1 MPWGL
6 DVGCWM
12 LDVFFMNLPVQ
23 HIAGEPLNDE
33 QQKYLEGFFAGL
45 AAHGVSFGDVA
56 PTPAADKKI
65 SLDDLIFE
73 ERVKHELHPLDAYDQ
88 ILENAVNN
96 KAPDKEEIFR
106 FKWNGLFFLTPNKEA
121 FMARL
126 RIPGGV
132 LKTFQLREL
141 ASIAKELTSGYV
153 QITTRANF
161 QMRLIQPKDCP
172 EFLHRVQSVGLH
184 TRGAGA
190 DNIRNL
196 TANPTAGIDPHELID
211 VLPFCN
217 ELAQIIINDR
227 SFYDLPR
234 KFNIAFD
241 GGGLI
246 GTVEDTNDIGAKAV
260 WVGTPSTVS
269 ARSEEKSGHAGTV
282 LGAPEALSPAASP
295 SSLGGERAG
304 GWGGDVVGQSNAITT
319 SNEPSHPSPSIP
331 HASEGRGR
339 SVLDAAGNPIAPG
352 VYFRLALGGATG
364 HKAFARDLGVLV
376 KPAELN
382 KVIVALVRVYIANGN
397 RTDRK
402 KARLKH
408 LLETWSLEKYLG
420 EAEKI
425 LGCKLL
431 RAPLTEVG
439 QASRLSGSE
448 GVSPSNTN
456 AGETPA
462 DQTGG
467 TPVPLPHTHIGVY
480 PQKQKGLNYIGVAMP
495 VGQITPKQMLRVAEI
510 ADLYGSGEIRL
521 TVWQNFIIPNV
532 PDAYVETVK
541 KALKKIGFDTQ
552 QSLLRGGLIA
562 CTGNSYCKFAQ
573 SNTKAHALELA
584 DYLDKRITLDSPV
597 NIHVT
602 GCPNSCAQHYMG
614 DIGLLGVKVKGEDGY
629 HVFIGGGFGVNQAVG
644 RQVFSGVTAN
654 DLKPTLEKML
664 KGYQRRREP
673 GETFKKFTT
682 RNDLNTLQAIFT
694 NEE

>member
-1 MPWGL
+1 MEI
-6 DVGCWM
+6 
-12 LDVFFMNLPVQ
+12 PVQ
-23 HIAGEPLNDE
+23 HINGEPLNDE
-33 QQKYLEGFFAGL
+33 QRKYLEGFFAGL

-56 PTPAADKKI
+56 PVPAAEKKI

-73 ERVKHELHPLDAYDQ
+73 ERVKRELHPLDAYDQ
-88 ILENAVNN
+88 ILENAVTN
-96 KAPDKEEIFR
+96 KTPDKEEIFR

-141 ASIAKELTSGYV
+141 AAVAKDLTSGYV

-161 QMRLIQPKDCP
+161 QMRLIQPKDAP
-172 EFLHRVQSVGLH
+172 EVLRRIQSVGLH

-211 VLPFCN
+211 VQPLVQ

-260 WVGTPSTVS
+260 KVGDEVF
-269 ARSEEKSGHAGTV
+269 
-282 LGAPEALSPAASP
+282 
-295 SSLGGERAG
+295 
-304 GWGGDVVGQSNAITT
+304 
-319 SNEPSHPSPSIP
+319 
-331 HASEGRGR
+331 
-339 SVLDAAGNPIAPG
+339 
-352 VYFRLALGGATG
+352 FRIALGGATG
-364 HKAFARDLGVLV
+364 HKTFARDLGVLV
-376 KPAELN
+376 KAAELN
-382 KVIVALVRVYIANGN
+382 KVIVALVRIYIANGN
-397 RTDRK
+397 RGDRK

-408 LLETWSLEKYLG
+408 LLETWPLEKYLG

-425 LGCKLL
+425 LGYKLQ
-431 RAPLTEVG
+431 R
-439 QASRLSGSE
+439 
-448 GVSPSNTN
+448 
-456 AGETPA
+456 TPA
-462 DQTGG
+462 DLKVEYGDAK
-467 TPVPLPHTHIGVY
+467 LPHSHIGIF
-480 PQKQKGLNYIGVAMP
+480 PQKQKGLNYVGVAMP

-541 KALKKIGFDTQ
+541 KALRKIGFDTQ

-562 CTGNSYCKFAQ
+562 CTGNSFCKFAQ
-573 SNTKAHALELA
+573 SNTKGHALELA
-584 DYLDKRITLDSPV
+584 DYLDKRITLDAPI
-597 NIHVT
+597 NIHLT

-614 DIGLLGVKVKGEDGY
+614 DIGLLGVKVRGEDGY
-629 HVFIGGGFGVNQAVG
+629 HVFVGGGFGANQAVG
-644 RQVFSGVTAN
+644 RQIFSGVTAN
-654 DLKPTLEKML
+654 DLKPTLEKIL
-664 KGYQRRREP
+664 KGYLRRREA
-673 GETFKKFTT
+673 GETFQKFTT
-682 RNDLNTLQAIFT
+682 RNDLNSLQAIFT
-694 NEE
+694 NDE